1 MAYAGYLGT
10 TRMAVPAYGGNAY
23 GGGVAYAQAA
33 GPAVQ
38 YAQAAPAQYLGAPA
52 VQYAQAPAYQAAA
65 PVQYAQ
71 AAPAQYLAAPAAQYG
86 RAPAYQVAASPVQYA
101 QAAPAQYLAAPQVA
115 QAPVYQAAA
124 QVQYAQPFQ
133 GFSAAAP
140 ASPYAAVN
148 DKIVKLLGG
157 AGTGNFRKAIKPF
170 FDQASGGR
178 GKLDYASAVRFFE
191 LASVPLLGVPMGRNN
206 LSDVEFMRFDFDGD
220 QTLSFEEAAKCLR
233 HNIVEFQ
240 KEIGFKT
247 EIPVPQKTPEQAGYT
262 VVKVLASG
270 GQGSTALATTRDGT
284 KVALKIYEKANA
296 NAGGIEDLRGE
307 MEVMKHLEACPNI
320 MSCIEIF
327 QDTGHYYCANEL
339 MPGGDLAALRDKMA
353 GAGVAFTEAYCKG
366 IFKQC
371 VGALEYMH
379 RNAMMHCDIKEP
391 NVMVKNTDYSKPQ
404 IALIDFGLTKCSA
417 GDGQSGG
424 TPGYMPPE
432 FFTYGVWLPRG
443 DIFCMGVVFYQLL
456 ANKTPDE
463 KKGTAG
469 LFTENMPPMNSQDQ
483 MMQWLTQT
491 MQTRQPD
498 YRLIQGQFPGAM
510 SFLPKMLE
518 KDFRMRPKAPALMAM
533 PWFK

>member
-1 MAYAGYLGT
+1 MSSFQLFNFFNFCTFQLFNFFNFSTFQLSLKDTKTFNFQLSTSTFNVEGSKSK
-10 TRMAVPAYGGNAY
+10 PI
-23 GGGVAYAQAA
+23 
-33 GPAVQ
+33 
-38 YAQAAPAQYLGAPA
+38 
-52 VQYAQAPAYQAAA
+52 
-65 PVQYAQ
+65 
-71 AAPAQYLAAPAAQYG
+71 
-86 RAPAYQVAASPVQYA
+86 
-101 QAAPAQYLAAPQVA
+101 PQVA

-133 GFSAAAP
+133 GFG
-140 ASPYAAVN
+140 AAVAANPNSAIN

-178 GKLDYASAVRFFE
+178 GKLDLDSTVRFFE
-191 LASVPLLGVPMGRNN
+191 LASVPLLGVPMGRQH
-206 LSDVEFMRFDFDGD
+206 LSDIEFMRFDFDGD
-220 QTLSFEEAAKCLR
+220 GTLSFEEAAKCLR

-247 EIPVPQKTPEQAGYT
+247 EIPVPQKTPEQGGYT
-262 VVKVLASG
+262 VVKTLASG
-270 GQGSTALATTRDGT
+270 RQGSTALATDRNGA
-284 KVALKIYEKANA
+284 KVALKIYDKANA

-307 MEVMKHLEACPNI
+307 MEVMKHLEACPYI

-327 QDTGHYYCANEL
+327 QDQGHYYCVNEL
-339 MPGGDLAALRDKMA
+339 MPGGDLAALRDKAA
-353 GAGVAFTEAYCKG
+353 GARVAFTEAYCQG

-371 VGALEYMH
+371 VAALEYMH

-432 FFTYGVWLPRG
+432 FFTMGVWLPRG

-469 LFTENMPPMNSQDQ
+469 LFTENMPPMYSQDQ

-498 YRLIQGQFPGAM
+498 YRVIQGQFPGVM
-510 SFLPKMLE
+510 SFLPQMLE
-518 KDFRMRPKAPALMAM
+518 KDFRMRAKAPTLMAM